1 MENYNAKKINF
12 NLNDRI
18 GKLDKFVR
26 MISDEIISLRVEI
39 NELIVEGNYNGAVK
53 ERVMELEDKLFELE
67 LKKFEMIK
75 FMNSLISSCSLVAK
89 V

>member
-39 NELIVEGNYNGAVK
+39 NELIVECNYNGAVK